1 MKPFTR
7 AAADPTTP
15 AARAP
20 VPINDFER
28 RRRETETANEV
39 AVSAVTAAV
48 TVSML
53 VISVIWTVEY
63 PFLPVPPGVRAVSAV
78 TLVVHLGL
86 LALLAAQRAYSP
98 LRKYVIVVVRM
109 ALVGGMCWAE
119 WFHRNPTYGLVIPIA
134 LFAAAIMI
142 TALSFSRGA
151 LVLAGALACI
161 LYPTISLLGPTWP
174 ASLHASLF
182 AVQLFIAVTAVAHRL
197 VSQMRTMSDDSVS
210 NERLSRF
217 FSPQVAS
224 QIATE
229 PALAIHAA
237 ECQVTVLMSDISGFT
252 AMASRMSPDEVVGLL
267 NAYFPR
273 MVEIVF
279 RHEGTL
285 EKFIGDALLAAWGAP
300 VPSPDHVDRAVAA
313 AIDMQA
319 AVAAFN
325 VAQRAAGRPTITI
338 HVGIASGPAAAGYI
352 GADRYVQYAVI
363 GDTTNV
369 AARICTAAGP
379 DEILVS
385 DDTRRGHSGRD
396 VVFEDVP
403 AIAAKG
409 KDGPVVVHRVHTAVS
424 R

>member
-1 MKPFTR
+1 MHCSR
-7 AAADPTTP
+7 
-15 AARAP
+15 
-20 VPINDFER
+20 
-28 RRRETETANEV
+28 
-39 AVSAVTAAV
+39 
-48 TVSML
+48 
-53 VISVIWTVEY
+53 
-63 PFLPVPPGVRAVSAV
+63 PG
-78 TLVVHLGL
+78 
-86 LALLAAQRAYSP
+86 
-98 LRKYVIVVVRM
+98 
-109 ALVGGMCWAE
+109 
-119 WFHRNPTYGLVIPIA
+119 
-134 LFAAAIMI
+134 
-142 TALSFSRGA
+142 
-151 LVLAGALACI
+151 
-161 LYPTISLLGPTWP
+161 
-174 ASLHASLF
+174 
-182 AVQLFIAVTAVAHRL
+182 AH
-197 VSQMRTMSDDSVS
+197 
-210 NERLSRF
+210 
-217 FSPQVAS
+217 
-224 QIATE
+224 
-229 PALAIHAA
+229 
-237 ECQVTVLMSDISGFT
+237 
-252 AMASRMSPDEVVGLL
+252 
-267 NAYFPR
+267 
-273 MVEIVF
+273 
-279 RHEGTL
+279 
-285 EKFIGDALLAAWGAP
+285 P